1 MLQAASDVQMRQGA
15 NRILSRMTTADRDAI
30 RGQMRLIEVAEEQV
44 FEDLFTT
51 PEFVYFPV
59 DCTIS
64 LQYLLENG
72 RSGEVAVIAND
83 GMTGI
88 LTLCE
93 VAKSPYHAVVRMPG
107 MCWRSPRVV
116 IRERFEA
123 SSNFRTLLMSYC
135 RSLLVQVTQAAACN
149 RHHTLRQQLCRW
161 LLISMDRS
169 AKDEFSVTQD
179 FIAQMLGVRR
189 EGVTNAAIDLERDG
203 LIERRR
209 GYVRVLDRPGLE
221 SACCECYE
229 VIRRE
234 FDS

>member
-1 MLQAASDVQMRQGA
+1 MSQAFSDAQVRLDA
-15 NRILSRMTTADRDAI
+15 NRILSRMTIDDRNAI
-30 RGQMRLIEVAEEQV
+30 GGHMQLIEVAREQLL
-44 FEDLFTT
+44 DDIISI
-51 PEFVYFPV
+51 PKFVYFPV
-59 DCTIS
+59 DCTLS

-72 RSGEVAVIAND
+72 RSGEVAVIGNE
-83 GMTGI
+83 GVSGI
-88 LTLCE
+88 LNLCD
-93 VAKSPYHAVVRMPG
+93 ASKSPYRMVVRFEG
-107 MCWRSPRVV
+107 TTWRCPRLV

-123 SSNFRTLLMSYC
+123 SSTFRTLLMNYW
-135 RSLLVQVTQAAACN
+135 RSLLVQFTQAAACN

-169 AKDEFSVTQD
+169 AQDNFSVTQD

-203 LIERRR
+203 LIERHR

-221 SACCECYE
+221 AACCECYE

-234 FDS
+234 FGN

>member
-1 MLQAASDVQMRQGA
+1 MSRAFSDAQLRLDA
-15 NRILSRMTTADRDAI
+15 NRILSRMTIDDRDAI
-30 RGQMRLIEVAEEQV
+30 GGHMRLIEVVAEQV
-44 FEDLFTT
+44 VEDLVTT
-51 PEFVYFPV
+51 PQFVYFPV

-72 RSGEVAVIAND
+72 RSGEVAVIGND
-83 GMTGI
+83 GMSGI
-88 LTLCE
+88 LTFCE
-93 VAKSPYHAVVRMPG
+93 VAKSPYHAVVRIPG
-107 MCWRSPRVV
+107 MSWRSPRAV

-123 SSNFRTLLMSYC
+123 SSSFRTLLMNYC

-169 AKDEFSVTQD
+169 AQDEFSVTQD
-179 FIAQMLGVRR
+179 CIAQMLGVRR
-189 EGVTNAAIDLERDG
+189 EGVTNAAIDLERGG
-203 LIERRR
+203 LIERHR
-209 GYVRVLDRPGLE
+209 GRVRVLDRAGLE
-221 SACCECYE
+221 AACCECYE